1 MRKQKYS
8 LHSPLARISRHDQLP
23 AGAITLGSC
32 LDTSNGNSDR
42 FTLVKVESY
51 LIILVSYVCGPDA
64 KYYCDQYDFPLKTL
78 SWFPGA
84 LDDFRKS
91 PSEGGL
97 PAGAMT
103 TQDVDVDGEMM
114 CIQNTTDG
122 YALMN
127 RSRNLQD
134 TSSQYYPVNLSLSW
148 EFLYNLGFLDIWK
161 SAGERYQK
169 GEI

>member
-1 MRKQKYS
+1 
-8 LHSPLARISRHDQLP
+8 
-23 AGAITLGSC
+23 
-32 LDTSNGNSDR
+32 
-42 FTLVKVESY
+42 
-51 LIILVSYVCGPDA
+51 
-64 KYYCDQYDFPLKTL
+64 
-78 SWFPGA
+78 
-84 LDDFRKS
+84 
-91 PSEGGL
+91 
-97 PAGAMT
+97 MT